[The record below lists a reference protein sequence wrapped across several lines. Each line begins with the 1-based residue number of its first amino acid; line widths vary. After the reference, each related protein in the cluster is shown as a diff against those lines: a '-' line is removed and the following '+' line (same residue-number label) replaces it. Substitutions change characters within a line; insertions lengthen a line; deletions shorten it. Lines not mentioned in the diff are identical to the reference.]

1 MAYASSDSDDSS
13 LVKKTLDWIVE
24 AGVNGLGV
32 LPSARKVAEDHLR
45 SAGDVESAIDSIILW
60 RTTYAAGTGFVSG
73 VGGIAVMPVAIPAAL
88 LASYALAANTA
99 AAIAYLRGYD
109 IHSEQTRTMILL
121 CLIGESGEQILKN
134 AGIAIGTKLTKNLIQ
149 QIPGKVLIEINK
161 RVGFRLVT
169 KAGAKGVV
177 NVAKMVPL
185 VGGVVGA
192 SFDSFFVNASGR
204 VSKKVFVV

>member
-1 MAYASSDSDDSS
+1 MAYASSDGDDSS
-13 LVKKTLDWIVE
+13 LVKKTLDWIAE
-24 AGVNGLGV
+24 AGVNGFGV

-45 SAGDVESAIDSIILW
+45 NAGDVELAIDSIILW

-73 VGGIAVMPVAIPAAL
+73 VGGIAAMPVAIPAAL

-192 SFDSFFVNASGR
+192 SFDSFFVNACGR

>member
-1 MAYASSDSDDSS
+1 MADASPNGDDSS
-13 LVKKTLDWIVE
+13 LVKKTLDWIAE
-24 AGVNGLGV
+24 AGINGLGV
-32 LPSARKVAEDHLR
+32 LPSAKKVADDHLR
-45 SAGDVESAIDSIILW
+45 NTGDPESAIDSIIMW

-73 VGGIAVMPVAIPAAL
+73 VGGIAVMPVTIPAAL

-99 AAIAYLRGYD
+99 AAIVYLRGYD
-109 IHSEQTRTMILL
+109 IHSEQARTMILL

-161 RVGFRLVT
+161 RIGFRLVT

-192 SFDSFFVNASGR
+192 GFDSFFVNACGR
-204 VSKKVFVV
+204 VSKKVFIM